1 MIKMGEALMRTS
13 DSYVAKK
20 LSNLLFL
27 SLILFITIGR
37 AEQEMPLD
45 AFKRSAERRLSVD
58 GNEMMHMPIHTTPL
72 YGNST
77 DFMYYYITVY
87 FGTHQ

>member
-1 MIKMGEALMRTS
+1 MGEEVKRTA
-13 DSYVAKK
+13 DSYVAKS
-20 LSNLLFL
+20 LSNF
-27 SLILFITIGR
+27 LFITLILLLTISK

>member
-1 MIKMGEALMRTS
+1 MAERVKRTS
-13 DSYVAKK
+13 DSYVAKS
-20 LSNLLFL
+20 LRNFLVL
-27 SLILFITIGR
+27 SLMLFITISK
-37 AEQEMPLD
+37 AEQELPIS
-45 AFKRSAERRLSVD
+45 AFARSGERRLSVD